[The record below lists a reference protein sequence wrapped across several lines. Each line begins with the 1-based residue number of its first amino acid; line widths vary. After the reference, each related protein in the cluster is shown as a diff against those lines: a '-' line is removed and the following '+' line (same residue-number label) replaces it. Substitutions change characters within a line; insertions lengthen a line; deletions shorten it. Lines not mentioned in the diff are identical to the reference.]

1 MRRCFSRIL
10 LPSLFG
16 GVTASFVL
24 TCGLA
29 PGYPVEP
36 RRSMRGVTAS
46 FGVNLLC
53 CGLHYFHAGAARP
66 GGWVVT
72 RSLVPKCVTK
82 RLRHVRPHCGRTR
95 AAVLVPIRPEDR
107 AVGAAWDLIESVG
120 LMREA
125 SRRGFARDRVLERS
139 ARRVFTRRSVALCGE
154 RRGVGWALPLD
165 TIQVGMRG
173 NAAGPV

>member
-1 MRRCFSRIL
+1 MTVRRCFSRVL
-10 LPSLFG
+10 LPGF
-16 GVTASFVL
+16 VRIVL

-66 GGWVVT
+66 GGMGGN
-72 RSLVPKCVTK
+72 LEQKEMCNK
-82 RLRHVRPHCGRTR
+82 MAKRHVRPHCGRTR
-95 AAVLVPIRPEDR
+95 AAVLVPIRPEDK
-107 AVGAAWDLIESVG
+107 AVGAAWDLTESVG

-139 ARRVFTRRSVALCGE
+139 ARRVSTRRSVALC
-154 RRGVGWALPLD
+154 
-165 TIQVGMRG
+165 
-173 NAAGPV
+173 